1 MEEYCIMQDCVDY
14 IALKWSDFCQFP
26 NIRTHEWSVWVTA
39 SWVVG
44 ILTGAQLPG
53 VWVFKTIHL
62 CSDRWIS
69 GNNAFKFPLKKRSAR
84 AGCREG
90 LKYYAF
96 LPAIVH
102 FKNNAR
108 FLPKS
113 VFPQNED
120 RFVCVRLYLDIA
132 S

>member
-1 MEEYCIMQDCVDY
+1 MSHGFMSSGH
-14 IALKWSDFCQFP
+14 SDRRSAVSGSEF
-26 NIRTHEWSVWVTA
+26 
-39 SWVVG
+39 
-44 ILTGAQLPG
+44 
-53 VWVFKTIHL
+53 FKTMHL
-62 CSDRWIS
+62 CSDRRIS
-69 GNNAFKFPLKKRSAR
+69 GNNAFKFQLKKRSAS
-84 AGCREG
+84 AECREG

-108 FLPKS
+108 FLPRS

-120 RFVCVRLYLDIA
+120 RNRFVCVRLYLDIA